1 MTNAILKVLLL
12 EDNPAD
18 ADLLQDILNEAISIN
33 WDITHVEKLSLA
45 LQYINQQPFDIVL
58 SDLSLPDAQG
68 LDAVIRMQAIAPDL
82 PIVVLT
88 GLNDEEIGLT
98 ALRRGVQDYLN
109 KGQLQAEVLMRTIRY
124 AIERSQTQRVLR
136 QQAAAMA
143 ASMEGIAILNSN
155 QEHTYVNQAFAR
167 IYGYDQPE
175 TLIHTS
181 WRQLYPPE
189 HYQTLQQQIPH
200 ILQKQGYWRGEV
212 IARRCNGEEFYQE
225 LSITALS
232 DGGFV
237 CNVRDISDRK
247 QFEIEMLKA
256 LKREKELSEL
266 KSRFVSIVSHE
277 FRTPLTTILSS
288 AELLQKYGLRDSDDK
303 NQIRF
308 GRIVN
313 GVRRMTQLLDDVLIF
328 NRMEAGKLLFN
339 PVPLNLLEFC
349 NDLIEEMQ
357 AQISPAHTITLITE
371 TEQSHY
377 CLDEH
382 LLRHILTNLISNA
395 IKYSPKGG
403 RVQVRL
409 GGAPD
414 TITFSVKDEGIGI
427 PTADLEQLFTIFHRG
442 SNVETIPGTGL
453 GLAIVKQCVDLQN
466 GKINVVTEAGKGTEF
481 TVTLPI
487 QPGG

>member
-1 MTNAILKVLLL
+1 MTNATLKVLLL

-18 ADLLQDILNEAISIN
+18 ADLLQEILNEAISIH
-33 WDITHVEKLSLA
+33 WEITHVEKLSLA
-45 LQYINQQPFDIVL
+45 LQHISQQQFDIVL

-68 LDAVIRMQAIAPDL
+68 LDAVIRMQTIAPDL

-88 GLNDEEIGLT
+88 GLNNEEIGLA
-98 ALRRGVQDYLN
+98 ALRSGVQDYLN
-109 KGQLQAEVLMRTIRY
+109 KGQLQTEVLMRTIRY

-143 ASMEGIAILNSN
+143 ASMEGIAILNPE

-167 IYGYDQPE
+167 IYGYEQPE
-175 TLIHTS
+175 SLLNIS

-189 HYQTLQQQIPH
+189 HYQTLQHQIPQ
-200 ILQKQGYWRGEV
+200 ILQKQGYWRGET

-247 QFEIEMLKA
+247 QAETEMLKA
-256 LKREKELSEL
+256 LEREKELSEL

-303 NQIRF
+303 NKVRF

-328 NRMEAGKLLFN
+328 NRMEAGKLHFN

-357 AQISPAHTITLITE
+357 AQTTIHTITFTTE
-371 TEQSHY
+371 NHNSHY

-403 RVQVRL
+403 VVQVKL
-409 GGAPD
+409 VSASN
-414 TITFSVKDEGIGI
+414 TITLAVKDEGIGI

-466 GKINVVTEAGKGTEF
+466 GRVNIASEEGKGTEF

-487 QPGG
+487 YPGG